1 MGFILQTFSSVAI
14 STALVGFGGYLLRNW
29 IKERL
34 TQAIKHEYDVK
45 LAQAT
50 SDIQTENQK
59 KLEIIRNELTLNNS
73 IKIEE
78 FKAKLGAEYE
88 VYKSK
93 DLRYIEKQFELYN
106 DLWITLADLEIAVND
121 LWNSA
126 TAKNVK
132 TFADQI
138 IKTRQKIKKA
148 ALLIE
153 DRHYLELNFIL
164 DTFQRFQV
172 GKQELLELKA
182 MKVSD
187 EDIEENIGFTIA
199 TNEHT
204 KNQLVQNL
212 SQMMNCL
219 KSQIRHIEA

>member
-1 MGFILQTFSSVAI
+1 MGIFSQTVSSAAI
-14 STALVGFGGYLLRNW
+14 STALIGALGFLLRNW

-34 TQAIKHEYDVK
+34 TLSIKHDYDVK

-59 KLEIIRNELTLNNS
+59 RLEAIKTELTMNSS

-78 FKAKLGAEYE
+78 FKARLGAEYE
-88 VYKSK
+88 IYKSK

-106 DLWITLADLEIAVND
+106 DLWTSLADLETAVND

-126 TAKNVK
+126 TAKKVK
-132 TFADQI
+132 TFAEQI
-138 IKTRQKIKKA
+138 IKTRQKIRKA

-153 DRHYLELNFIL
+153 DRHYLELNYVL
-164 DTFQRFQV
+164 DQFQEFQF
-172 GKQELLELKA
+172 GKQKLLELKSLH
-182 MKVSD
+182 VSD
-187 EDIEENIGFTIA
+187 EDIEFNIGFTIG
-199 TNEHT
+199 TNEHM
-204 KNQLVQNL
+204 KNQLVEIL

-219 KSQIRHIEA
+219 KSQIRNREA